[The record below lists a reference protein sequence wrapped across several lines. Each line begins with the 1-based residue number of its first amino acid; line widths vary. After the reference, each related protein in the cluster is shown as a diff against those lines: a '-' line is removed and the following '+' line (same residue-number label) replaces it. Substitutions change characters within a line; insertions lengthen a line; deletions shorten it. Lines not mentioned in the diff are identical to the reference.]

1 MSNRLKNIPYF
12 GVGIGLRRELW
23 EQIAKHR
30 SEIDVLEITPEH
42 YIDKPQEMEV
52 LEKLSKNFPLVS
64 HGLRLSVGTAAG
76 LNEIYLKKLQIIL
89 EKIGAKYH
97 SDHFTLSDIGNFSI
111 GHLSPLWFTEE
122 GLEIVIKNINRA
134 ENVLGAP
141 ILLENITSFF
151 DIPEADFSE
160 AEFIKRV
167 LEQTSAGLLLDIT
180 NVFINSYNKKTD
192 PYEFL
197 QTLPMEK
204 VVHVHLAGGKIM
216 HGWFYDTHSETLT
229 GPNEGVWP
237 LLEWVTERAPI
248 KTVII
253 ERDSNF
259 KKSFE
264 DMFSADIARIRKNLA
279 RSK

>member
-1 MSNRLKNIPYF
+1 MSNKLENIPYF
-12 GVGIGLRRELW
+12 GVGIGLRRELR

-42 YIDKPQEMEV
+42 YLDKPQEMEV
-52 LEKLSKNFPLVS
+52 LESFSKKIAVVP
-64 HGLRLSVGTAAG
+64 HGLRLSIGAAAG
-76 LNEIYLKKLQIIL
+76 LNEAYLAKLKILL

-122 GLEIVIKNINRA
+122 SLEIVIKNINQA

-141 ILLENITSFF
+141 IILENIASFF
-151 DIPEADFSE
+151 EIPEADFSE
-160 AEFIKRV
+160 AEFIKKTC
-167 LEQTSAGLLLDIT
+167 ETAGCGLLLDLT
-180 NVFINSYNKKTD
+180 NVYINSYNNKID

-197 QTLPMEK
+197 RKLPLDK
-204 VVHVHLAGGKIM
+204 VVHVHLAGGKIN

-237 LLEWVTERAPI
+237 LLEWVAERAPI

-259 KKSFE
+259 GKPFE
-264 DMFSADIARIRKNLA
+264 DMFSADLAKIRKIIS